1 MHFLWYVLFAF
12 IAYMIIGYALGRYI
26 LSQFSTGLK
35 QKKIV

>member
-26 LSQFSTGLK
+26 LSQFSIGLK
-35 QKKIV
+35 QKKNV